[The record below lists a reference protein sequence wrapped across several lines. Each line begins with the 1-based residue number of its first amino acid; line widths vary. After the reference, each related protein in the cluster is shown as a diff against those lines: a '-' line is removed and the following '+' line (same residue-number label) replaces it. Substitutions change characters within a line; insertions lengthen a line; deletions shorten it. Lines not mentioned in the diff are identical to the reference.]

1 MTAVATSQQ
10 GSGNRSGSDLLPTLI
25 WVATVLVAI
34 SWGVRVGTQLSDG
47 YYNSSKVLDKRE
59 RLVVLAR
66 EKADLTDEV
75 AHARTAEGRD
85 EEVKAL
91 FGAGDP
97 RDVLLDVHVKS
108 GERQEPP
115 VVGLGEKTRDSI
127 SAGTDTCL
135 RRVRRMRDVWKYW
148 AGRDPLPP
156 PASNESS
163 DADQP

>member
-1 MTAVATSQQ
+1 MLMWVVA
-10 GSGNRSGSDLLPTLI
+10 
-25 WVATVLVAI
+25 ALVII
-34 SWGVRVGTQLSDG
+34 SWGVRVGGQLSDG
-47 YYNSSKVLDKRE
+47 YYNSSEVLDKRE
-59 RLVVLAR
+59 RLVLLAR
-66 EKADLTDEV
+66 EKEDLTDEV

-85 EEVKAL
+85 EQVKIL

-97 RDVLLDVHVKS
+97 KDVLLDVRVKS
-108 GERQEPP
+108 GEREEPP

-163 DADQP
+163 DADQL